1 MLGTLLVIIS
11 LLIVV
16 AVLYGHQK
24 RETFTNMKG
33 SFPKWIDVVQLIRKI
48 LDEQFEY
55 DIMKFT
61 EMIEDQTKFNSMS
74 ADDIN
79 HFMNKPESKYLPK
92 NFTLNVDLPFDS
104 NMAIKYAERN
114 FHIAEIKKPTDISK
128 LSLAYIRYYQTI
140 AFAES
145 MKTEA
150 IVRIL
155 AKCIQEK
162 IILKLKEKSFS
173 GL

>member
-1 MLGTLLVIIS
+1 MLGTIFVIVS

-79 HFMNKPESKYLPK
+79 RFMNKPESKYLPK

-104 NMAIKYAERN
+104 KMAMKYAERN

-140 AFAES
+140 AFGEG

-150 IVRIL
+150 IMRIL
-155 AKCIQEK
+155 DKCIQEK
-162 IILKLKEKSFS
+162 IILKLKEKSLS

>member
-1 MLGTLLVIIS
+1 MLGTIFVIVS

-16 AVLYGHQK
+16 AVLYGHHK

-33 SFPKWIDVVQLIRKI
+33 SFPKWIDVVQLVRKI

-61 EMIEDQTKFNSMS
+61 EMTEDQTKFHQIT
-74 ADDIN
+74 ADVIN
-79 HFMNKPESKYLPK
+79 RFMNEPESKYLPK
-92 NFTLNVDLPFDS
+92 NFTLNVDVPIDS
-104 NMAIKYAERN
+104 EMAMTYAKRN
-114 FHIAEIKKPTDISK
+114 FHLAEIKKPTDISK

-140 AFAES
+140 AKGEG
-145 MKTEA
+145 MKTDV
-150 IVRIL
+150 ITRIID
-155 AKCIQEK
+155 KCMQEK

-173 GL
+173 VL